1 MDSIAPLNRNP
12 LAAGFYTV
20 QEAARLIEDGSP
32 RRIYGWLRGYA
43 HRAGGPMIERQFKPL
58 NGREEISFFDLME
71 LRLIER
77 LRDQGVFPRTIRGAI
92 AEARKIFENEKPF
105 ATDRI
110 LIKTDGK
117 NVFVEEVLK
126 KVAQEEKDKR
136 LWNLVTKQYEHYEL
150 MERTL
155 IKGVTF
161 DPESHF
167 ARTWVPRPD
176 RFPRIII
183 DPRIAYGMPVTQSH
197 VPTETIYEI
206 FKAENDNVTAAADWF
221 NIALNEAEMA
231 VRFQKELI
239 ARPEKIAA

>member
-1 MDSIAPLNRNP
+1 MGRPAIINP
-12 LAAGFYTV
+12 LGVGFYSV
-20 QEAARLIEDGSP
+20 PEAARLIESGSA

-43 HRAGGPMIERQFKPL
+43 DRTSGPMIERQFVPL
-58 NGREEISFFDLME
+58 GGKEEISFLDLME
-71 LRLIER
+71 LRLIET
-77 LRDQGVFPRTIRGAI
+77 LRDQEVKPRTIRSAI
-92 AEARKIFENEKPF
+92 IEARKIFENERPF

-110 LIKTDGK
+110 LLKTDGK
-117 NVFVEEVLK
+117 HVFVEEVLK

-136 LWNLVTKQYEHYEL
+136 LWNLLTKQYEHYEL

-161 DPESHF
+161 DPESHL

-183 DPRIAYGMPVTQSH
+183 DPRIAYGTPVTPSH

-206 FKAENDNVTAAADWF
+206 FKAENDNVAAAADWF
-221 NIALNEAEMA
+221 QIALNEAEMA
-231 VRFQKELI
+231 VRFQQELM